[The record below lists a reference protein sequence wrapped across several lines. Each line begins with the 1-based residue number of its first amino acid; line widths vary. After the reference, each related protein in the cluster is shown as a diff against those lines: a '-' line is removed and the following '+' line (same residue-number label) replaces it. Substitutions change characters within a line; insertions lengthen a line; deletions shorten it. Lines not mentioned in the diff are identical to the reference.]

1 MISVKYKFYYFQI
14 YNIYLFSLFSCYT
27 QSTCTHITKPIQR
40 VYVCCLSICLRSTNH
55 NSHKKCTPSLKIN
68 NSYSILCPQI
78 VNKDPIKVEKAAQ
91 LILDFIQLPD
101 DQYRLGK
108 TKVHPRNIKR
118 ILFN

>member
-1 MISVKYKFYYFQI
+1 MCAAFLYVYAQLTII
-14 YNIYLFSLFSCYT
+14 
-27 QSTCTHITKPIQR
+27 PI
-40 VYVCCLSICLRSTNH
+40 
-55 NSHKKCTPSLKIN
+55 KKCTPSLKIN